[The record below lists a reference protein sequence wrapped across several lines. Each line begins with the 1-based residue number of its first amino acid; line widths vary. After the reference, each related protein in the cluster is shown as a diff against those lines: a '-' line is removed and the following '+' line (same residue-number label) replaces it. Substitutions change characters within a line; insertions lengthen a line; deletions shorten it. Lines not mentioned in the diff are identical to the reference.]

1 MQVVRRNAQRIVEC
15 LAKTDYVLGPRAL
28 VDPNPAALD
37 RLDELYPLPASL
49 YAFWET
55 VGHVNFITGSSCLEV
70 HALIEGDPLEI
81 HEAGFV
87 LPLAE
92 FAHERG
98 VRNFECPISADLI
111 TKGGGGG
118 GPGWFVTLPST
129 ARDVRIQTAPG
140 EPMFLDYLAH
150 SIAHG
155 GFADVRPELDLEP
168 ADLLDE
174 LIATLE
180 PVSFEP

>member
-1 MQVVRRNAQRIVEC
+1 MEVVRRNAERIVQY
-15 LAKTDYVLGPRAL
+15 LAKTDYVPGPRAL
-28 VDPNPAALD
+28 VDPDPAALQ
-37 RLDELYPLPASL
+37 RLDELYTLPASL

-55 VGHVNFITGSSCLEV
+55 VGHINLITSSSCLEV

-81 HEAGFV
+81 HEVEFV

-92 FAHERG
+92 FAHEREESE
-98 VRNFECPISADLI
+98 FECPISADLV

-129 ARDVRIQTAPG
+129 ARDVRMRTAPG
-140 EPMFLDYLAH
+140 EPMFLDYLAR
-150 SIAHG
+150 SIANG
-155 GFADVRPELDLEP
+155 GFASIQPQFDLEP

-174 LIATLE
+174 LVASLE